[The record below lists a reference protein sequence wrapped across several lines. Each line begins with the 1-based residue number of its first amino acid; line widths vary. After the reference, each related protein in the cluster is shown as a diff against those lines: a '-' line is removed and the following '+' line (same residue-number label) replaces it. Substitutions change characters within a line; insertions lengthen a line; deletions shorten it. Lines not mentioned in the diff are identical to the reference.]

1 MKQIPVTKT
10 KQVGTGSSDSKP
22 REELTLDV
30 YVSEFEKDFLGF
42 TTTYYRQKS
51 QKWTEEDS
59 FPDYMVKAADLYYKE
74 RQRCQTYL
82 HNSTEPKLLQTID
95 NELIGAHQMKL
106 LHNPAS
112 GLNNLLHRYVSC
124 DGENDQDLLRMYELF
139 VRLPDSETSGVT
151 PIAAMVQEF
160 ITTVGMGC
168 VEQSGGKECD
178 KLVERLV
185 DKYHL
190 FKKLVDHAFQGDHRF
205 QLAMKEA
212 FEKVVN
218 TDVIIRPATDGKDN
232 AKTMATSEL
241 MADYSDH
248 VLKDRLKKTE
258 EDTQLCLD
266 NVVALFAHL
275 QEKDVFRCFY
285 QELLGKR
292 LLLHDK
298 VKLDW
303 ERIMIQKLK
312 ALAGAQYTNKMEKML
327 MDNSM
332 QQESDEAFEEFCGAK
347 VDYNGT
353 DIKLEVQVLTRAN
366 WPSYSIT
373 DMKVPPEIQ
382 SCVDKYTEFY
392 TARHDRTVL
401 AWIHT
406 LGKAQI
412 ELIFV
417 SQKRKPTVTVSV
429 VQAALMM
436 QFNQTPSITYSE
448 LCSRLGLAPRFLA
461 KYVKGLASEEQ
472 TVRRKKPEHQL
483 LCYTHQPA
491 GPSADP
497 SPDDV
502 ISLNVKGLAK
512 VKQLKNRY
520 QMPLLEAKVAGK
532 EQADLLQR
540 IQRER
545 VMNIDAQI
553 VRIMKARQRMK
564 ISLLVMQV
572 VDDLRHL
579 FPVMASFVTQRVKQ
593 LADGAYDEG
602 PILKLV
608 ADDEYEY
615 LA

>member
-1 MKQIPVTKT
+1 MKSSFAAVRYFTK
-10 KQVGTGSSDSKP
+10 S
-22 REELTLDV
+22 
-30 YVSEFEKDFLGF
+30 
-42 TTTYYRQKS
+42 
-51 QKWTEEDS
+51 
-59 FPDYMVKAADLYYKE
+59 A
-74 RQRCQTYL
+74 
-82 HNSTEPKLLQTID
+82 
-95 NELIGAHQMKL
+95 
-106 LHNPAS
+106 
-112 GLNNLLHRYVSC
+112 
-124 DGENDQDLLRMYELF
+124 
-139 VRLPDSETSGVT
+139 
-151 PIAAMVQEF
+151 
-160 ITTVGMGC
+160 
-168 VEQSGGKECD
+168 
-178 KLVERLV
+178 
-185 DKYHL
+185 
-190 FKKLVDHAFQGDHRF
+190 
-205 QLAMKEA
+205 
-212 FEKVVN
+212 
-218 TDVIIRPATDGKDN
+218 
-232 AKTMATSEL
+232 
-241 MADYSDH
+241 
-248 VLKDRLKKTE
+248 
-258 EDTQLCLD
+258 
-266 NVVALFAHL
+266 L